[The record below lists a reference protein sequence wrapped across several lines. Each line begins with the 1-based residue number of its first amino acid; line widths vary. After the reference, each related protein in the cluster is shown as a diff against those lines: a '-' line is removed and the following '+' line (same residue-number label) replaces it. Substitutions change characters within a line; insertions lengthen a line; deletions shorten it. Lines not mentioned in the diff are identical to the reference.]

1 MTSLSVNRK
10 NTKSYNLTITENDI
24 AKDITG
30 YTVKFT
36 VKKNTNDL
44 DGDDVRALIA
54 KEVTSHTNP
63 TQGLTLISLTTSD
76 TTLNPGAYIYDIKL
90 RNGSGTWVKSTMP
103 DKFIVN
109 GVVTNG

>member
-1 MTSLSVNRK
+1 MTALSINRK
-10 NTKSYNLTITENDI
+10 NTKAYNLTITENDEV
-24 AKDITG
+24 KDITG

-44 DGDDVRALIA
+44 DNDDVGAIIS
-54 KEVTSHTNP
+54 KTVTTHTDP
-63 TQGLTLISLTTSD
+63 SQGLTLISLTTSD
-76 TTLNPGAYIYDIKL
+76 TNVNPSTYFYDIKL
-90 RNGSGTWVKSTMP
+90 RDPTGAWVKSTNA